1 MEYNQ
6 GCKKW
11 YEGTSANNGI
21 MLKSTL
27 ENVSSTAG
35 SCIYAWYYTESGA
48 TSSAYPLISI
58 TYRNN
63 KGLEPYWTYT
73 SASAGS
79 AGTASVNDYSGNLV
93 FSRTDCATTG
103 LRMPVSIEH
112 VYNGYMAKKQH
123 IKQLSRMSVM
133 AGS

>member
-1 MEYNQ
+1 M
-6 GCKKW
+6 
-11 YEGTSANNGI
+11 
-21 MLKSTL
+21 
-27 ENVSSTAG
+27 VD

-112 VYNGYMAKKQH
+112 VYNGYMAKTTYKTTKPYVGHGWKLNIQQTVAKTSLDKFPYVYEDGDGTQIGRAH
-123 IKQLSRMSVM
+123 V
-133 AGS
+133 